1 MKGKKRYRPP
11 QRTKTTYAE
20 ELKQKRQLGYEIIST
35 WTAQLCLD
43 TIAMVLNDPAVMGKD
58 TLGATRLRRVCEAF
72 NKLWPVNLQALQKC
86 DEADYRRVKID
97 QAQAG
102 IFGPDYLHWHER
114 YPHWDERDKY

>member
-1 MKGKKRYRPP
+1 MKNKKRRGPV
-11 QRTKTTYAE
+11 QRTRTTYAE
-20 ELKQKRQLGYEIIST
+20 ELKRKKALGYEIISD

-43 TIAMVLNDPAVMGKD
+43 TIAMVLNDSEVMGKD
-58 TLGATRLRRVCEAF
+58 TLGATRLMRVCEAF
-72 NKLWPVNLQALQKC
+72 NKLWPLNLQALQKC

-97 QAQAG
+97 QAQAK